1 MQEPTLTDAQRDL
14 LRGRGIS
21 ADREPRAP
29 QERTIGTGYF
39 STIDSHELN
48 QIELENSN
56 MVIGADG
63 FIYIPIFG
71 ERLGLL
77 DDGST
82 GMISEITGFE
92 LAPKWIQEEVLG
104 AGGDGGAG
112 GPTAAELAIDRSRV
126 QAQNLST
133 FIQGTIAEL
142 SNEID
147 AGRLK
152 TEQALGEFNRK
163 LDAFSESGKQFVG
176 IQPFTVTP
184 GSKYLPGREPGGVG
198 ERLGRPVQE
207 ANPIMFDPFSM
218 AAEIVASTPNIT
230 DIGVPSSENPA
241 LAEALE
247 IARSFVG
254 G

>member
-14 LRGRGIS
+14 LRGRGIPT
-21 ADREPRAP
+21 DRVPRAP

-104 AGGDGGAG
+104 AGGGGG
-112 GPTAAELAIDRSRV
+112 GRTGPTAAELAIDRSRV
-126 QAQNLST
+126 QATNLST
-133 FIQGTIAEL
+133 FIQGTVSQL

-147 AGRLK
+147 AGRL
-152 TEQALGEFNRK
+152 EMDQALNEFNKK
-163 LDAFSESGKQFVG
+163 LDAFAEGGKQFQG
-176 IQPFTVTP
+176 IQPYTIPIGAEYIP
-184 GSKYLPGREPGGVG
+184 GFGPGEIG
-198 ERLGRPVQE
+198 EHLGIAPEKVI
-207 ANPIMFDPFSM
+207 PIQFDPFGM
-218 AAEIVASTPNIT
+218 ATEIVNQSPDLT
-230 DIGVPSSENPA
+230 DIGVPSGDA

-247 IARSFVG
+247 IARQFVG

>member
-14 LRGRGIS
+14 LRGRGIPT
-21 ADREPRAP
+21 DRVPRTP
-29 QERTIGTGYF
+29 QEMTIGTGYF
-39 STIDSHELN
+39 SIYDNHELN
-48 QIELENSN
+48 QTELENSN
-56 MVIGADG
+56 MVLGIDG
-63 FIYIPIFG
+63 FVYMPVLG
-71 ERLGLL
+71 EGPFA
-77 DDGST
+77 G
-82 GMISEITGFE
+82 EIQGFD
-92 LAPKWIQEEVLG
+92 LAPRWVQEEVLG
-104 AGGDGGAG
+104 IGGGGPG
-112 GPTAAELAIDRSRV
+112 SSGPTAAELAIERSRV

-142 SNEID
+142 SVEID

-163 LDAFSESGKQFVG
+163 LDAFSEGGKQFVG

-207 ANPIMFDPFSM
+207 ANPVMFDPFSM
-218 AAEIVASTPNIT
+218 AADIVASTPVLT

-241 LAEALE
+241 LDEALE
-247 IARSFVG
+247 IAQGFIG